1 MVPSKVDIPPYKAP
15 ATTKY
20 ALDYAQLAIIDMT
33 NFDRSPEDR
42 AQLAHQLDDAVRDT
56 GFWIVTGHGISDD
69 EIDRH
74 LDIGQA
80 FFNTSLEEKSEY
92 TSDLAHGM

>member
-1 MVPSKVDIPPYKAP
+1 MVASKVDIPPYMAP
-15 ATTKY
+15 PPTKY
-20 ALDYAQLAIIDMT
+20 ALDYAQLAIIDIT

-42 AQLAHQLDDAVRDT
+42 ARLARQLDGAVRDT

-69 EIDRH
+69 EIDHH
-74 LDIGQA
+74 LNIGQA

-92 TSDLAHGM
+92 ISDLAHGM